1 MRNFFSNIQVSNL
14 VYGSPIKAH
23 MKKVITKG
31 KALEA
36 FLLDQNAQDK
46 YLNNPFPKNDSEE
59 TKKELVELYNRTNS
73 VSDTDLDFA
82 IRAERNHFKEWVRFC
97 MENGVIVHEYM
108 FKEMEAQTDGLIY
121 FLKNHYNRPRPFQLG
136 FHLNVPIEPVVNHG
150 ANTAAYPSGHAFDAQ
165 LIALVL
171 TSKYPNLSCKFQ
183 TFADKVAESRKN
195 LGLHYQSDNTFG
207 QELAKWVFSK
217 QLF

>member
-23 MKKVITKG
+23 MNKIKNKG

-36 FLLDQNAQDK
+36 FLLDPIAQEEFM
-46 YLNNPFPKNDSEE
+46 NRPFPKNDSNE
-59 TKKELVELYNRTNS
+59 TKQELVELYNRTNS

-82 IRAERNHFKEWVRFC
+82 IRAERAHFKEWVRFC
-97 MENGVIVHEYM
+97 MENGIIVHEYM

-136 FHLNVPIEPVVNHG
+136 LHLNIPIEPVVNHS
-150 ANTAAYPSGHAFDAQ
+150 ANSAAYPSGHAFDAT
-165 LIALVL
+165 LISLVL
-171 TSKYPNLSCKFQ
+171 SSKYPGLSCKFK
-183 TFADKVAESRKN
+183 TFAERVFETRKD
-195 LGLHYQSDNTFG
+195 LGLHYQSDIKFG
-207 QELAKWVFSK
+207 SDLAKWVFSK